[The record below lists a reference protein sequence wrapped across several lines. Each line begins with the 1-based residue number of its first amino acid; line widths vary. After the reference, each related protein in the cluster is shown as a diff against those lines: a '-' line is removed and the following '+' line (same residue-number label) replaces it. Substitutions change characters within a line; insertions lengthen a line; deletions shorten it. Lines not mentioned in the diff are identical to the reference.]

1 MGVLGAPGKAVGILY
16 LQQQLNDVHVHQPQD
31 RLPVDVGD
39 EVPGSQAR
47 LLGRA
52 SLLHA
57 LAVGMGWEEL

>member
-1 MGVLGAPGKAVGILY
+1 MGILY